1 MTDRIPRKKC
11 TIYPFQ
17 PWEPKD
23 QNKYGVVLWVPETID
38 ELMKTAADHLKLDL
52 LPTSCIITEDAGK
65 LLDVEM
71 IADEQKLYLITT
83 QA

>member
-1 MTDRIPRKKC
+1 MPRKKC

-23 QNKYGVVLWVPETID
+23 QNKFGIVLWVPDSID

-52 LPTSCIITEDAGK
+52 SPASCIITEDSGK
-65 LLDVEM
+65 VLDVDF
-71 IADEQKLYLITT
+71 ITDGQKLYLVTT